1 MSASGWSCAPFL
13 LVVWPEAGQSWS
25 QTGSMV
31 RLKATFQR
39 ICPNIYLPGLLLP
52 VPCPCGRP
60 LPMHA
65 SAGDPQIL
73 TGRSDSSLLWG
84 HCSFPL
90 GPGAHIVLF
99 VPYKHLRFHQSYGSC
114 VIKSHF
120 PSKSDSLGIPSL
132 CQIPRLGSLMWGLDP
147 LQWEN
152 FFGIVGLQSVGHPP
166 SRYGI

>member
-1 MSASGWSCAPFL
+1 MSASGWGCAPFL

-52 VPCPCGRP
+52 VPRPGGRP
-60 LPMHA
+60 MPMHG

-90 GPGAHIVLF
+90 GPGVQHCFVCALQASPFSPVLW
-99 VPYKHLRFHQSYGSC
+99 K
-114 VIKSHF
+114 
-120 PSKSDSLGIPSL
+120 L
-132 CQIPRLGSLMWGLDP
+132 CNQIPLSFKVGFPGDSHPFAKFPG
-147 LQWEN
+147 WE
-152 FFGIVGLQSVGHPP
+152 V
-166 SRYGI
+166 